1 VPLPVPVRFYTC
13 MRSIL
18 TLSGLIQQLPASLH
32 PSPFIPV
39 SPHRGDN
46 THTNFHQPRSR
57 QNSLISLAT
66 TSSDMRPYQQQQQLL
81 SPAALDGPPY
91 HWQQAWGTGPASNS
105 HMPSY
110 YGQSPAAAGPF
121 PPLSCDIMKS
131 PPVVGGGPWVGD
143 GLYHPAMGGW
153 PTDKVP
159 NLMYGQLSPPG
170 RIIFSSRYYPIYF
183 LLRCSDARSSSFDIH
198 CCGSLSVDP

>member
-1 VPLPVPVRFYTC
+1 MRF
-13 MRSIL
+13 ML
-18 TLSGLIQQLPASLH
+18 TISGLIQQLPASLH

-39 SPHRGDN
+39 SPHRGD
-46 THTNFHQPRSR
+46 THTILHQPRSR

-66 TSSDMRPYQQQQQLL
+66 TSSDMRPYQQQQLL

-91 HWQQAWGTGPASNS
+91 HWQQAWGTGQPASNS

-110 YGQSPAAAGPF
+110 YGQSPASAGPF
-121 PPLSCDIMKS
+121 HPLSCDIMKS
-131 PPVVGGGPWVGD
+131 PPVGGGPWVGD
-143 GLYHPAMGGW
+143 GLYHLAMGGY

-170 RIIFSSRYYPIYF
+170 RIIFSSRYYLIDF
-183 LLRCSDARSSSFDIH
+183 LLRCSDASSSSFKIH
-198 CCGSLSVDP
+198 CCGSVNISCGSLSVDP

>member
-1 VPLPVPVRFYTC
+1 MRPL
-13 MRSIL
+13 S

-32 PSPFIPV
+32 PSPFLPV
-39 SPHRGDN
+39 SPHRGD
-46 THTNFHQPRSR
+46 THTNLHQPRSR

-66 TSSDMRPYQQQQQLL
+66 TSSDMRPYQRQQQLL

-91 HWQQAWGTGPASNS
+91 HWPQAWGTGTGPPGNS

-131 PPVVGGGPWVGD
+131 PPVGGGGPWVGD
-143 GLYHPAMGGW
+143 GLYHPAMGCY
-153 PTDKVP
+153 PADKVP
-159 NLMYGQLSPPG
+159 NLMYSQLSPPG
-170 RIIFSSRYYPIYF
+170 
-183 LLRCSDARSSSFDIH
+183 
-198 CCGSLSVDP
+198 